1 MQALAGTGAVM
12 AADAEG
18 RILIAINETKPLI
31 PASILKIVTSAAALK
46 FLGPDYRFIT
56 DFRVNADGDLYMT
69 GRGDPYLVSEEL
81 ALIANRLKARGLQSV
96 RNIYLDDHYF
106 SPGLV
111 LQGTNRSFNPYDAYN
126 GALCVNF
133 NTIFVKIDNSG
144 NVSSAEPQTP
154 LTDFARKMALK
165 SGLKGEVRLNLSD
178 NPGTVSL
185 YAGHLLR
192 AFLLRAGLKVRGQVM
207 RSTANTSVIPVFYR
221 HRSGKDLGQL
231 IKALLKYS
239 NNFMAN
245 QIFLTMGAERF
256 GPPAD
261 ANKGRRA
268 LSEYL
273 TSIGLP
279 GIYIEEGSGL
289 SRRTRITAAQM
300 ITVLDWF
307 RPYRSFLPFKMGTRL
322 KTGTLSDVKSAAGYL
337 DSDKKQPLSFVIIL
351 NGKAAKPQARRKIL
365 DLLKANLH

>member
-1 MQALAGTGAVM
+1 MLRLVRIILFSLLCFHLSIGPALADKSWRERVQALAGTGAVM

-185 YAGHLLR
+185 
-192 AFLLRAGLKVRGQVM
+192 
-207 RSTANTSVIPVFYR
+207 
-221 HRSGKDLGQL
+221 
-231 IKALLKYS
+231 
-239 NNFMAN
+239 
-245 QIFLTMGAERF
+245 
-256 GPPAD
+256 
-261 ANKGRRA
+261 
-268 LSEYL
+268 
-273 TSIGLP
+273 
-279 GIYIEEGSGL
+279 
-289 SRRTRITAAQM
+289 
-300 ITVLDWF
+300 
-307 RPYRSFLPFKMGTRL
+307 
-322 KTGTLSDVKSAAGYL
+322 
-337 DSDKKQPLSFVIIL
+337 
-351 NGKAAKPQARRKIL
+351 
-365 DLLKANLH
+365 